1 MNQRE
6 IKFRAWDKKEKK
18 MLEVLG
24 IEYWIPQDS
33 KDSGNI
39 RSVRTYQGDLFF
51 ENIELMQ
58 FTGLKDKNG
67 KKIYEGDIIRTISRG
82 YRGIVTFQ
90 DGFFGMDGKY
100 KDGMGCSMRTL
111 SWYNGLGIEIIG
123 NIYKLL

>member
-67 KKIYEGDIIRTISRG
+67 KEIYEGDILKDEGEVVWIQQSVSFRVNLSRAN
-82 YRGIVTFQ
+82 TDASFTE
-90 DGFFGMDGKY
+90 
-100 KDGMGCSMRTL
+100 SML
-111 SWYNGLGIEIIG
+111 NINELEVIG
-123 NIYKLL
+123 NIDENPELLK